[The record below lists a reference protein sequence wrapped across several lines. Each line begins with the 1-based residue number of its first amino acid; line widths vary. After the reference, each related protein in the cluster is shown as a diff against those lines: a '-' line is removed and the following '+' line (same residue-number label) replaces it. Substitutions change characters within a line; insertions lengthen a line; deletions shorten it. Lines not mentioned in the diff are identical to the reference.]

1 VTSSTA
7 ERRASLGVS
16 AEAPCSVTEVAPTKK
31 KRRPAWIWLGPLLC
45 SVVVIYATWS
55 AAGSYS
61 RWPVYSTYFDLLGEG
76 FRRGQLSLPIDP
88 APELLAAQNPYDR
101 ANGRYWLV
109 DATLHDGKYYL
120 YWGPLPP
127 LLQAIAKTLLNIDKL
142 IGDQY
147 LLLFF
152 SSLSALFGALLIEG
166 LRRRMF
172 SVVPRWVSACSIL
185 ALAFANP
192 VPYLLTSPAQYQVAI
207 GAGQTF
213 MLGGM
218 LFAFLAVRDR
228 DADSRRRRWLVL
240 SGSCFG
246 LALASRISLGGAAA
260 LVALFSVIA
269 SSSSSGSR
277 LRSMLT
283 NAIHTGVP
291 ALVCVALLLVYNK
304 LRFDSFSEFG
314 MSEQLSYF
322 DFRVSKS
329 YFFTNLYAYALTPF
343 GLSCEFPYALQS
355 WAQGPKGVASWV
367 PLDKT
372 YLILEPISG
381 FLSTVPIS
389 WLFPVPVLVAA
400 AHLRQVRRK
409 AWQSYMF
416 CTLSFAVLGSVSGAL
431 VLFVYSATM
440 RYLADFIYGIV
451 LLGVLGAFTW
461 IATRRSERGRTWAGV
476 GVASLCVAT
485 CVLGLLLG
493 YQGYNSHFKSYN
505 PELHRRLVDELS
517 VCGLL
522 RGD

>member
-1 VTSSTA
+1 VILARSAATQRGVP
-7 ERRASLGVS
+7 RRR
-16 AEAPCSVTEVAPTKK
+16 K
-31 KRRPAWIWLGPLLC
+31 RPAWVWLGPLLC
-45 SVVVIYATWS
+45 AVFLIYSIWS

-61 RWPVYSTYFDLLGEG
+61 HWPVYSTYFDLLGEG
-76 FRRGQLSLPIDP
+76 FRRGQLSLPISP
-88 APELLAAQNPYDR
+88 APELLAAKNPYDR
-101 ANGRYWLV
+101 ANGRYWLT

-127 LLQAIAKTLLNIDKL
+127 LLQAIAKSLLDIDKL
-142 IGDQY
+142 VGDQY

-152 SSLSALFGALLIEG
+152 SSLSALFGALLIES
-166 LRRRMF
+166 LRRYMF
-172 SVVPRWVSACSIL
+172 STVSSWVSACCIL

-192 VPYLLTSPAQYQVAI
+192 VVYLLTSPAQYQVAI

-228 DADSRRRRWLVL
+228 EADSRRRRWLLL
-240 SGSCFG
+240 SGSSFG
-246 LALASRISLGGAAA
+246 LALASRISLGVAAA
-260 LVALFSVIA
+260 LVALLAVIA
-269 SSSSSGSR
+269 SSSSSKGR

-283 NAIHTGVP
+283 NALWAGAP
-291 ALVCVALLLVYNK
+291 AIVCVALLLVYNK
-304 LRFDSFSEFG
+304 LRFGSFSEFG
-314 MSEQLSYF
+314 MKEQLSFF
-322 DFRVSKS
+322 DFLVSKS
-329 YFFTNLYAYALTPF
+329 YFLTNLYAYALTPF

-367 PLDKT
+367 PLPKS
-372 YLILEPISG
+372 YLVLEPISG

-389 WLFPVPVLVAA
+389 WLFPVPVAVAV
-400 AHLRQVRRK
+400 AHLGQVRVK
-409 AWQSYMF
+409 AWRNYMF
-416 CTLSFAVLGSVSGAL
+416 CTLSFAALGSVSGAL

-461 IATRRSERGRTWAGV
+461 IATRRSDRGRTWASV
-476 GVASLCVAT
+476 GVASLCLLT
-485 CVLGLLLG
+485 SVLGLLLG

-505 PELHRRLVDELS
+505 PELHRTLVDKLS

-522 RGD
+522 RDI